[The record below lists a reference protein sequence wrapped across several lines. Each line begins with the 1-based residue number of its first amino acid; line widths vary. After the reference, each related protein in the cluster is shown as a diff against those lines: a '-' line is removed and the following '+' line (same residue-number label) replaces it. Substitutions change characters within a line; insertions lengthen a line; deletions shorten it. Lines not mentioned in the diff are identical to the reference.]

1 MPDTTTAPLKPVF
14 TDCGRV
20 VATAAVAAEI
30 NPAIVSL
37 ALVRHFNGDWGCV
50 EDDSRQMNAEALLNR
65 DGSRLM
71 SVYRDLGCQE
81 LWVITDGYGNDPAD
95 PDQCYTTVLF
105 PSDY

>member
-1 MPDTTTAPLKPVF
+1 MTADFPAAPSVEALETGDVLAPRFGPDGLI
-14 TDCGRV
+14 
-20 VATAAVAAEI
+20 AAIAQHAETGE
-30 NPAIVSL
+30 VLML
-37 ALVRHFNGDWGCV
+37 AW
-50 EDDSRQMNAEALLNR
+50 MNAEALRNR

-81 LWVITDGYGNDPAD
+81 LWVITDGYGNDPTD